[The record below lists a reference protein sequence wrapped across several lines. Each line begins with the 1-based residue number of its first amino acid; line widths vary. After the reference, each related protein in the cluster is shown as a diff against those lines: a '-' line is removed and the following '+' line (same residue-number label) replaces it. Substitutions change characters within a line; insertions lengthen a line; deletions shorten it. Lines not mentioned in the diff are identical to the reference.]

1 MVNKLQPELNSPID
15 NIFNLIADSQLNFY
29 YNLNFTPNMLTTL
42 SLLTGIGSVYAIY
55 KDSYVLAAI
64 LWLVSYFYDCI
75 DGKFARKYNMVSK
88 FGDYYDHISD
98 LIKIVGVF
106 CILYYKISR
115 NKDNTYFIILSILFF
130 GILCIIAYIHT
141 MCQEIIYAKNDSP
154 VLSSYNILPKMSKE
168 TCSKNMYYLRF
179 FGLGTIVLLVGLY
192 MLYIKYF
199 NII

>member
-15 NIFNLIADSQLNFY
+15 NIFMLIADSQLNFY

-75 DGKFARKYNMVSK
+75 DGKFARKYNMISK

-98 LIKIVGVF
+98 LIKSVGVF
-106 CILYYKISR
+106 FIIKYYKI
-115 NKDNTYFIILSILFF
+115 KII
-130 GILCIIAYIHT
+130 
-141 MCQEIIYAKNDSP
+141 
-154 VLSSYNILPKMSKE
+154 NIS
-168 TCSKNMYYLRF
+168 
-179 FGLGTIVLLVGLY
+179 
-192 MLYIKYF
+192 
-199 NII
+199 